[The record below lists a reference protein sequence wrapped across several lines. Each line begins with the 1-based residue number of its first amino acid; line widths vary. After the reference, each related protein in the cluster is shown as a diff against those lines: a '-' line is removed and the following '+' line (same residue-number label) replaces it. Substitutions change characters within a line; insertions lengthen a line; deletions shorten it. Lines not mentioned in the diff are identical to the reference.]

1 MSQDKRNQ
9 ALQYRVNM
17 IGSTYTLYREIFNTF
32 FTPFSSLFSAGE
44 FRQGKFK
51 CLSNIFFN
59 TNVSWIQDRAIQFE
73 GTGIFFHVLCISIL
87 LLYMIMEDLGIQTV
101 RE

>member
-17 IGSTYTLYREIFNTF
+17 IGSTYTLYTLHF
-32 FTPFSSLFSAGE
+32 FTPLSSLFSAGE

-51 CLSNIFFN
+51 RLSNIFLN
-59 TNVSWIQDRAIQFE
+59 TNMSWIQDRAIQFE
-73 GTGIFFHVLCISIL
+73 GTGIFFMFYAFQYYFWI
-87 LLYMIMEDLGIQTV
+87 
-101 RE
+101 